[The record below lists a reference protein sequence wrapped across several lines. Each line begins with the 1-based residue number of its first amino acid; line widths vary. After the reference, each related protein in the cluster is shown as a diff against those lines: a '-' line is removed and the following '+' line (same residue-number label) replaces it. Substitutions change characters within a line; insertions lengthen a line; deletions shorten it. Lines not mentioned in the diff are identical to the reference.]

1 MNCMAEAV
9 AREAASTA
17 LETINDDD
25 DDDALTSTAKEG
37 EGEGGGEGVEVS
49 TVSQEHVVQG
59 PYRNPLYVTLI
70 GL

>member
-25 DDDALTSTAKEG
+25 DDDDALTSTAKEG
-37 EGEGGGEGVEVS
+37 EGEGVEVS

>member
-25 DDDALTSTAKEG
+25 DDDDALTSTAKEG
-37 EGEGGGEGVEVS
+37 EGEGVEVS

-70 GL
+70 GS

>member
-1 MNCMAEAV
+1 MLVNCMAEAV

-25 DDDALTSTAKEG
+25 DDDDALTSTAKEG
-37 EGEGGGEGVEVS
+37 EGEGVEVS

>member
-25 DDDALTSTAKEG
+25 DDDDDDALTSTAKEG
-37 EGEGGGEGVEVS
+37 EGEGVEVS